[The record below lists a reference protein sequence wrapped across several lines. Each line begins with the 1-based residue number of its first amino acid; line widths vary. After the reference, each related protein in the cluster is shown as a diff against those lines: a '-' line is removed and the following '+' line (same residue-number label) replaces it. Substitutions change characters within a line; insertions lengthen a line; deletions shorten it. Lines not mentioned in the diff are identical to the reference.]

1 MTSQFY
7 GLNIA
12 YSGLLASNAALNTT
26 ANNISNAET
35 DGYSRQKVTQTAA
48 SALRTYTSFGCM
60 GAGVDVSDV
69 ERIRD
74 SFYDDKFWDNN
85 KYLGEYEKKEYYMNQ
100 IQDYFVDDDSIKGF
114 TTIFNEMYNGLQELQ
129 KSAGDTT
136 VKSQFVG
143 FANNLCEYFNE
154 MSSNLGKI
162 QEDLNEE
169 IKVAVSDINSI
180 AEEIASLNKQINV
193 IEITGVTANELRDQR
208 TLLVDR
214 LSKLVGVEAYE
225 TPIVDANNPDRKTG
239 ANRFR
244 VVIAGQTL
252 VDTDE
257 FKTLECVARDSFN
270 SANQSDIQG
279 LYDIKWSDG
288 SDFGMYNAL
297 MGGELQGLIQMR
309 DGNNGEYFNGAITAV
324 TAPDA
329 SGIATVSVEV
339 TADYLTDLNKLSM
352 NNQGMISL
360 GNRMFMF
367 DSWEFDKT
375 TNTYT
380 FTIDTTNAVNTGRDI
395 TAVTTGKK
403 AEVNTGI
410 EYQGIPYYQAQLNEW
425 ARSFSKSFN
434 EILTTNGAV
443 DEEGRPGINL
453 FTADLANATEAT
465 FTDESSNVV
474 SSSSDIY
481 RNITAGN
488 FSVSTVIEN
497 DSDRLATHTGEFEG
511 QDKNDVVAQLIRM
524 RSDKDMMSFRGGSA
538 QEFLQTIL
546 GDVALNT
553 ERAEIFRG
561 SGEKKALSIENQ
573 RQSISGVDNDEEAVN
588 LVKFQNAYNLSSKVI
603 QVLTEIYDR
612 LILQTGV

>member
-12 YSGLLASNAALNTT
+12 YSGLLASNAALNTS
-26 ANNISNAET
+26 ANNISNVET
-35 DGYSRQKVTQTAA
+35 EGYSRQKVTQTAA
-48 SALRTYTSFGCM
+48 NALRTYTTFGCM
-60 GAGVDVSDV
+60 GAGVDVSNV

-74 SFYDDKFWDNN
+74 TFYDDKFWDNN

-114 TTIFNEMYNGLQELQ
+114 TTVFNEMYNGLQELQ

-154 MSSNLGKI
+154 MASNLGKI

-208 TLLVDR
+208 NLLVDR
-214 LSKLVGVEAYE
+214 LSKIAGVEVYE
-225 TPIVDANNPDRKTG
+225 TPIIDSNNPDRKTG

-244 VVIAGQTL
+244 VMIAGQTL
-252 VDTDE
+252 VDE
-257 FKTLECVARDSFN
+257 KEYKTLECVARGAYNTS
-270 SANQSDIQG
+270 NQSDIQG

-297 MGGELQGLIQMR
+297 MGGELQGLIQLR
-309 DGNNGEYFNGAITAV
+309 DGNNGEYFNGEITAV
-324 TAPDA
+324 TTPDA
-329 SGIATVSVEV
+329 NGIAEVTVEV
-339 TADYLTDLNKLSM
+339 TADYLTDLNKLTM
-352 NNQGMISL
+352 ENQGMISL
-360 GNRMFMF
+360 GNKMFMF
-367 DSWEFDKT
+367 DSWEFDKSS
-375 TNTYT
+375 NTYV

-395 TAVTTGKK
+395 TSVATGKK
-403 AEVNTGI
+403 AEVNTAVD
-410 EYQGIPYYQAQLNEW
+410 YQGIPYYQAQLNEW
-425 ARSFSKSFN
+425 ARSFAKSFN
-434 EILTTNGAV
+434 DILTANGAV

-453 FTADLANATEAT
+453 FTADLANATEAD
-465 FTDESSNVV
+465 FTDEGSNIV
-474 SSSSDIY
+474 SSTSDIY
-481 RNITAGN
+481 RNLTAGN
-488 FSVSTVIEN
+488 FSINTIIKN
-497 DSDRLATHTGEFEG
+497 DSDRMATHTGETEG
-511 QDKNDVVAQLIRM
+511 QDKSDVIAQLIRM

-588 LVKFQNAYNLSSKVI
+588 LVKFQNAYNLSAKVI